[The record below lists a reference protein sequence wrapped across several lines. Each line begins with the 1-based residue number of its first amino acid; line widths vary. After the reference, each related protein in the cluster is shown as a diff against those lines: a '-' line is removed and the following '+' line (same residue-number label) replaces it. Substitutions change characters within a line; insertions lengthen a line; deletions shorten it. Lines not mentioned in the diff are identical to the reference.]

1 MSCGQSRPF
10 PREQQQAQDTGEVY
24 PGSWA
29 GTGTGQPTSCQ
40 CLLVLLYPDEVK
52 GGPARHQ
59 QRECA
64 PALAVARAGMS
75 RLLVPQD
82 VELFLTLGEEALE
95 AEVLPDDWQQLL
107 QQLPLSQTL
116 WTQE

>member
-1 MSCGQSRPF
+1 
-10 PREQQQAQDTGEVY
+10 
-24 PGSWA
+24 
-29 GTGTGQPTSCQ
+29 
-40 CLLVLLYPDEVK
+40 
-52 GGPARHQ
+52 
-59 QRECA
+59 
-64 PALAVARAGMS
+64 MS

-107 QQLPLSQTL
+107 QQLPLPQTL